1 MLTYQG
7 KAFLNQKSLLS
18 YPFYFI
24 IFNCEPASSSRREQR
39 KSV

>member
-7 KAFLNQKSLLS
+7 KAFFIKKAYFS